1 MKYIP
6 EYEVVSLK
14 AHSLKNVLVI
24 PVINEGQRLH
34 DLLAKIQLLELPN
47 IIDIVVV
54 DGGSTDG
61 SVGIDLLRGYGVSS
75 ILFKKG
81 LGKLSA
87 QLLCAYDF
95 VLKKDHSCVLTIDG
109 NGKDDPS
116 TIPSFISSISAGYD
130 FVQASRFVPGG
141 YYENTPLIRL
151 IAVRGI
157 HAPLLSFASGFRWTD
172 STQGYRAYSRRLL
185 TDPMV
190 DIFRPIFNSYEL
202 LAYLSYIAP
211 KLGFKCIETPT
222 SRCYPN
228 GPVPTKIS
236 KFGGSF
242 ELLVTLYKA
251 CTGRFNK

>member
-61 SVGIDLLRGYGVSS
+61 SVGIDLLRDYGVSS

-95 VLKKDHSCVLTIDG
+95 VLKKRS
-109 NGKDDPS
+109 
-116 TIPSFISSISAGYD
+116 
-130 FVQASRFVPGG
+130 
-141 YYENTPLIRL
+141 
-151 IAVRGI
+151 
-157 HAPLLSFASGFRWTD
+157 
-172 STQGYRAYSRRLL
+172 
-185 TDPMV
+185 
-190 DIFRPIFNSYEL
+190 
-202 LAYLSYIAP
+202 
-211 KLGFKCIETPT
+211 
-222 SRCYPN
+222 
-228 GPVPTKIS
+228 
-236 KFGGSF
+236 
-242 ELLVTLYKA
+242 
-251 CTGRFNK
+251 